1 MCVSLSKA
9 LPEFPPLEG
18 EDKPLT
24 FRRVLL
30 NTCQEEF
37 EGAALARSALETI
50 TDSYEREAAERKVKL
65 RTMGNIRLIGEL
77 YKTKMIG
84 ERILQ
89 SCISELLGKQTK
101 TDPPEE
107 NVEALINLLIT
118 GAPASPPA
126 RPSRARSPPLPVGKE
141 LDAASSRS
149 GVMELYFQRLQQLA
163 ASKKLAARLRFMCR
177 DVIELRKNNW
187 VPRREK
193 LQAKKL
199 DEVRADAAAAL
210 GLAGKPQDENLFP
223 EGPNGP
229 SDDGWSVAGKKNK
242 PKADEAAG
250 YSALTGQ
257 YVPSASTALPTD
269 RPRRDAKP
277 AAAKSADA
285 EEAAEPEAGAV
296 KAKAKPLVKLSAEE
310 AEEQILKLF
319 QEFKNASD
327 LKDALLCVKDI
338 QERAPA
344 GLDVGSLVCALALQ
358 QVIDESAE
366 RYAEQ
371 LTKLLAHLVS
381 SEAFAEETLAVSLGK
396 VLETLDDVAIDVPM
410 APKLMGIILGG
421 LLAARVLQ
429 PARLQPAC
437 EAVADMFCRR
447 DLAVAVL
454 VALAASEAKTDMAAF
469 AASVSL
475 PAFLVDE
482 QEDLASLKALFEKKG
497 VAAAVTAAL

>member
-1 MCVSLSKA
+1 
-9 LPEFPPLEG
+9 
-18 EDKPLT
+18 
-24 FRRVLL
+24 
-30 NTCQEEF
+30 
-37 EGAALARSALETI
+37 
-50 TDSYEREAAERKVKL
+50 
-65 RTMGNIRLIGEL
+65 
-77 YKTKMIG
+77 
-84 ERILQ
+84 
-89 SCISELLGKQTK
+89 
-101 TDPPEE
+101 
-107 NVEALINLLIT
+107 
-118 GAPASPPA
+118 
-126 RPSRARSPPLPVGKE
+126 
-141 LDAASSRS
+141 
-149 GVMELYFQRLQQLA
+149 MELYFQRLQQLA

-177 DVIELRKNNW
+177 DVIDLRKNNW

-210 GLAGKPQDENLFP
+210 GIVKPQDDNLFP

-242 PKADEAAG
+242 PKAEEAAG

-257 YVPSASTALPTD
+257 YVPSTSTALPTD

-277 AAAKSADA
+277 AAAKAVEA
-285 EEAAEPEAGAV
+285 EEAAAPEAGA
-296 KAKAKPLVKLSAEE
+296 AKAKGKPVAKLSAEE

-319 QEFKNASD
+319 AEFKNASD

-358 QVIDESAE
+358 VVIDVSAE

-381 SEAFAEETLAVSLGK
+381 SEAFTEDTLAASLGK

-410 APKLMGIILGG
+410 APKLMGVILGG

-454 VALAASEAKTDMAAF
+454 TALAAAGTDMTAF
-469 AASVSL
+469 VASVSL

-482 QEDLASLKALFEKKG
+482 EEDLASLKALFEKRG